1 MHLRAGDVVAA
12 LSEAG
17 DAALMIH
24 YRIWGRPGRQLAMA
38 SINESFQRAAQN
50 PSLLRDLEEVLAW
63 ADDESRIGSMPLN
76 LPFPCALEL
85 HATYGADEIK
95 AALGGASFESA
106 GVRGVGRLHF
116 PEIKTVASLITFQKT
131 EKEFSPSTMY

>member
-1 MHLRAGDVVAA
+1 
-12 LSEAG
+12 
-17 DAALMIH
+17 
-24 YRIWGRPGRQLAMA
+24 
-38 SINESFQRAAQN
+38 
-50 PSLLRDLEEVLAW
+50 
-63 ADDESRIGSMPLN
+63 MPLN
-76 LPFPCALEL
+76 LPVPCALEL

-131 EKEFSPSTMY
+131 EKEFSPSTMYQDYPISRELLHWETQSQTSQASSAGQNLIHHVERGYTMLPFVRSRKKVGGITTPFTF